1 LNDGVKI
8 MSIDRDNNF
17 VVVNAGQA
25 NNLKLGDTFQV
36 YREGQAIG
44 SVEVIQIRD
53 RIAAC
58 DIKAE
63 NTPLRV
69 GDMVK

>member
-1 LNDGVKI
+1 MGDGAKI

-17 VVVNAGQA
+17 VVVNVGQA

-36 YREGQAIG
+36 YRDGQAIG
-44 SVEVIQIRD
+44 SVEVIQLRD
-53 RIAAC
+53 RISAC
-58 DIKAE
+58 DIKIE

-69 GDMVK
+69 GDLVK